1 VALLCG
7 ATVACLSGEA
17 QPIVR
22 VSEAGPTP
30 SACDPA
36 GPVAL
41 YYRNVQPTST
51 ADGIDFLFKV
61 QNRTG
66 ADLALSSLTV
76 RYYFTSE
83 ITPPGQTTAYYA
95 DTCCSAPRT
104 GFTADVLVTAN
115 ALTPATPTADH
126 YLEIAFDAAAGTIA
140 TGDSVQVEPAFY
152 APNHGE
158 TVTLTNDYSYVA
170 GATGT
175 QADWDHCPT
184 ACGAFGSC
192 VMTAYVDGAL
202 VWGTPP

>member
-1 VALLCG
+1 V
-7 ATVACLSGEA
+7 
-17 QPIVR
+17 
-22 VSEAGPTP
+22 TP

-36 GPVAL
+36 GPLVL

-61 QNRTG
+61 QNLTG

-83 ITPPGQTTAYYA
+83 ITPPGQTTVYYA

-104 GFTADVLVTAN
+104 GFTASVHVTVN
-115 ALTPATPTADH
+115 ALAPATPTADH
-126 YLEIAFDAAAGTIA
+126 YLEITFDATAGAIA
-140 TGDSVQVEPAFY
+140 TGDSVQIEPAFY

-158 TVTLTNDYSYVA
+158 TVTLTNDYSYIA

-175 QADWDHCPT
+175 QTDWDHCPT

-192 VMTAYVDGAL
+192 VMTVYRDGVL